1 MSTATTVSGTDQ
13 QKETIRKAIFSA
25 PYGDRPVIVSPN
37 GDIHQPPSR
46 FESNA
51 AAVNGTEAPAFVS
64 VPKTESDPH
73 GKNAHQPG
81 AKMDA
86 GKAPIVQG
94 VLQYFPR
101 ALKAIAMVSLAGAN
115 KYAWKGW
122 ESVPDGIN
130 RYENA
135 LGRHILAEAIEGP
148 VDKDTQC
155 LHKAQAAWNALAA
168 LELFERDREQQ
179 KA

>member
-1 MSTATTVSGTDQ
+1 MSSSVAYLTEAD
-13 QKETIRKAIFSA
+13 
-25 PYGDRPVIVSPN
+25 PN
-37 GDIHQPPSR
+37 GKASH
-46 FESNA
+46 E
-51 AAVNGTEAPAFVS
+51 
-64 VPKTESDPH
+64 
-73 GKNAHQPG
+73 PG

-101 ALKAIAMVSLAGAN
+101 ALKAVAMVSLAGAT

-135 LGRHILAEAIEGP
+135 LGRHVLAEAIEGP
-148 VDKDTQC
+148 TDKDTQC
-155 LHKAQAAWNALAA
+155 LHKAQIAWNALAA
-168 LELFERDREQQ
+168 LELYLRAQEKQG
-179 KA
+179 